1 MGTRRLALPLAKPER
16 LDMLWV
22 SYFACGNAAYVERIT
37 TALSPPDAEER
48 TVAQVPIEGAA
59 RWPLSSNAR
68 QHEDVRR
75 SLQELCVRSRGAIR
89 GELEAILERFVLGM
103 RRRARLTP
111 WMRETSRL
119 RRLRT
124 PPRATADR
132 RPRQPDTNAGI
143 DMMTS
148 PPEGPP
154 SVKAKHLGLVVG
166 LGVMVGTIVG
176 AVVGNVGLGV
186 SYGIIGGTA
195 IFFVLN
201 SVGRGR
207 GP

>member
-1 MGTRRLALPLAKPER
+1 
-16 LDMLWV
+16 
-22 SYFACGNAAYVERIT
+22 
-37 TALSPPDAEER
+37 
-48 TVAQVPIEGAA
+48 
-59 RWPLSSNAR
+59 
-68 QHEDVRR
+68 
-75 SLQELCVRSRGAIR
+75 
-89 GELEAILERFVLGM
+89 
-103 RRRARLTP
+103 
-111 WMRETSRL
+111 
-119 RRLRT
+119 
-124 PPRATADR
+124 
-132 RPRQPDTNAGI
+132 
-143 DMMTS
+143 MMTS